1 MGGYGVEVEVE
12 VEGRSSYSFSNGIG
26 SLGIETP
33 AVQLSGLIFLLSD
46 RQRAPI

>member
-1 MGGYGVEVEVE
+1 MGGYGVE

-33 AVQLSGLIFLLSD
+33 ARTIIGTHFLAF
-46 RQRAPI
+46 R